1 MSAWLYAISIMGQAV
16 SMMFAGGIEAK
27 VGSKKC
33 TLIGCIGFLLCVACS
48 YWAVCNFY
56 LLMFVYGFM
65 FGFFLGLAYS
75 APISMGTLSVLIV
88 TPSHQVDARQG
99 WSGFWYYC
107 RWLRLRFSCFQP
119 GPVQADQSP

>member
-16 SMMFAGGIEAK
+16 SMMFAGGVEAK

-56 LLMFVYGFM
+56 LLMFIYGFM
-65 FGFFLGLAYS
+65 FGFFLGS
-75 APISMGTLSVLIV
+75 LSQM
-88 TPSHQVDARQG
+88 TNPMAS
-99 WSGFWYYC
+99 
-107 RWLRLRFSCFQP
+107 QP
-119 GPVQADQSP
+119 MDPAQRGKASVGSEVRHGV